1 MSGRRTVLRIA
12 DRLVTEE
19 DRGALGPATRTFD
32 AESSTMYATSSVAIN
47 FLGQGCAGAKP
58 LLAEDGLRGDPRLV
72 LADWSRRLSVYGGPG
87 WNLRR

>member
-1 MSGRRTVLRIA
+1 
-12 DRLVTEE
+12 
-19 DRGALGPATRTFD
+19 
-32 AESSTMYATSSVAIN
+32 MYATSSVAIN

-87 WNLRR
+87 WNLRRWRASLLAPPNDSGLGAAPPHDNDNARGRTRRA